1 MRGFQQSEVLE
12 DLYSP
17 VARIQTLK
25 LLLSYYCQNKL
36 TIIQLDVET
45 AFLNGQVKSE
55 VFVRQPVG
63 YADNTGRVC
72 KLRKALYGLRE
83 SPRAWYECFDNY
95 MRKLGFARSENDYC
109 LYIKN
114 EKKDTSYLILFVD
127 DLLICDKNI
136 ERLNEIKNNLSEKF
150 CMKDLGEVKT
160 YLGINIDYDREN
172 SKMTLDQ
179 KDYIESLARKY
190 NIIESKLYSTPMEQ
204 TLSLQPAQ
212 SASGDLNYRNLIG
225 ALLYISANTRL
236 DVSYSVNY
244 LSRFQ
249 NCYNESHYRY
259 ALRTLKYLY
268 LTRELKLTY
277 QRNSEV
283 DIIDCYVDA
292 DWAGDKIDRKS
303 TTGYIIRVFG
313 NVIYWKSR
321 KRNEG

>member
-1 MRGFQQSEVLE
+1 
-12 DLYSP
+12 
-17 VARIQTLK
+17 
-25 LLLSYYCQNKL
+25 
-36 TIIQLDVET
+36 
-45 AFLNGQVKSE
+45 
-55 VFVRQPVG
+55 
-63 YADNTGRVC
+63 
-72 KLRKALYGLRE
+72 
-83 SPRAWYECFDNY
+83 
-95 MRKLGFARSENDYC
+95 
-109 LYIKN
+109 
-114 EKKDTSYLILFVD
+114 
-127 DLLICDKNI
+127 
-136 ERLNEIKNNLSEKF
+136 
-150 CMKDLGEVKT
+150 MKDLGEVKT

-236 DVSYSVNY
+236 DVNYSANY

-321 KRNEG
+321 KQGSVTKSSTAAEYVALSDSVSEIRVIFNLLKDFKIRPNKPVNIYEDNSGAIAIAKFGNLTKNSKYIEVHYHFVNECYEKGIIEIVKVESENNVADILTKALGRNKFETLRQALKII